1 MADRGADTELELF
14 NKRTRVPKEAK
25 TKRLPRN
32 LARLRSGNFRGRK
45 GPNLSSG
52 ARNSTRPKSK
62 DGAVT
67 FHFALTYV
75 SKTGQKQQQESRITG
90 ISAAHV
96 KYITRPAAVEQHDP
110 KKIVRD
116 DKNSAEYGQ
125 KYAENGNLDKVQN
138 TPSSF
143 GNTGITPEERAN
155 FWNEFEKSERI
166 NGRVQH
172 RLVVELP
179 HELPAH
185 ARLEIM
191 KSFAEKELVSKNLG
205 FWGVVHAPDKHN
217 DNRNF
222 HGHFVFTDR
231 PVRQYEDGT
240 WDFMVVETHKT
251 ARGFI
256 DFRPERQK
264 KLREM
269 NGRDSRIWVASMR
282 KSFCDI
288 SNEVMKKSFVSKR
301 YDYRT
306 YKEMGISKVPTRH
319 LGTKYAAMEAQG
331 IPTEIGDFNTA
342 SERKFLKEAL
352 ISDEWARLHSGKTQN
367 GNTYESFKVTELDVS
382 DASQPNGVGDAQKE
396 FLGALRLKI
405 EALLDKEERLV
416 RVIRREKFLEN
427 ELGGSKNTVL
437 NRPYHRARRSEIEGE
452 RAILGVVEQV
462 SILRQQLDQHRADGA
477 EQVVQRALATMRR
490 LTPNPDVVN
499 EPVDGTG
506 QEPICENVAVVQ
518 SPESEPL
525 AGTIVAGVED
535 ARRTNNKKARLQN
548 AIDQLP
554 GIRDAH
560 HVAPLGLA
568 AVHQLDLTT
577 IWQSMPTVRPHTAPN
592 GRVRIA
598 LNHGSRIRDFGH
610 KLAITEIDDRFVDP
624 AQQLPEMDKF
634 AANAEALLKLVQGKG
649 WTSIGITGSPEF
661 MDMVAYQAKGMN
673 LALHDYVPNEEAE
686 TKVRNH
692 MERLEIAEAKALA
705 AEAALASVIEES
717 AHLKANLDRQNQI
730 NAELY
735 HERDALITERNQLRI
750 AVPDLVGKLKAAEQ
764 KLADEKRVKEDTE
777 RRAAGAARWKADLE
791 TQIAINQQLALKM
804 KAAEEAAEQIAA
816 AKADE
821 NGALLAEL
829 KQTKRELADA
839 KAQAAVDALKLNS
852 LTSAAIKA
860 ARIQVDL
867 DRQYQLN
874 DQLGRERD
882 DLIAERD
889 ELRIANPILASK
901 LETAEQNLAI
911 EKLAKDDAERR
922 AADASRIK
930 ADLETQIAINRQLT
944 LNMESRKEAEER
956 TAEAKRIELRDARA
970 ELQKVT
976 RDLADAESQVAADA
990 QQLQSLTKELES
1002 TKRENDTN
1010 KKAWAR
1016 LRDQQKL
1023 FKAMFVRIWEKVG
1036 ELTGNEIPLDA
1047 SFLQANKLG
1056 ELEAALIKNIE
1067 DFWTARMTTRAQTVV
1082 VSVVSSAPSV
1092 TAADPLIEELKSWPL
1107 LNEVAVDKLLE
1118 KLEAGENVVGV
1129 VPPNAD
1135 VPVTDIQKRLS
1146 SAATSDQIANLYA
1159 RSIKYQAQ
1167 LDKTVVPR
1175 NLGDLD
1181 KAKRKADS
1189 AEIGRRLFA
1198 EIAVISRP

>member
-1 MADRGADTELELF
+1 
-14 NKRTRVPKEAK
+14 
-25 TKRLPRN
+25 
-32 LARLRSGNFRGRK
+32 
-45 GPNLSSG
+45 
-52 ARNSTRPKSK
+52 
-62 DGAVT
+62 
-67 FHFALTYV
+67 
-75 SKTGQKQQQESRITG
+75 
-90 ISAAHV
+90 
-96 KYITRPAAVEQHDP
+96 
-110 KKIVRD
+110 
-116 DKNSAEYGQ
+116 
-125 KYAENGNLDKVQN
+125 
-138 TPSSF
+138 
-143 GNTGITPEERAN
+143 
-155 FWNEFEKSERI
+155 
-166 NGRVQH
+166 
-172 RLVVELP
+172 
-179 HELPAH
+179 
-185 ARLEIM
+185 
-191 KSFAEKELVSKNLG
+191 
-205 FWGVVHAPDKHN
+205 
-217 DNRNF
+217 
-222 HGHFVFTDR
+222 
-231 PVRQYEDGT
+231 
-240 WDFMVVETHKT
+240 
-251 ARGFI
+251 
-256 DFRPERQK
+256 
-264 KLREM
+264 
-269 NGRDSRIWVASMR
+269 
-282 KSFCDI
+282 
-288 SNEVMKKSFVSKR
+288 
-301 YDYRT
+301 
-306 YKEMGISKVPTRH
+306 
-319 LGTKYAAMEAQG
+319 
-331 IPTEIGDFNTA
+331 
-342 SERKFLKEAL
+342 
-352 ISDEWARLHSGKTQN
+352 
-367 GNTYESFKVTELDVS
+367 
-382 DASQPNGVGDAQKE
+382 
-396 FLGALRLKI
+396 
-405 EALLDKEERLV
+405 
-416 RVIRREKFLEN
+416 
-427 ELGGSKNTVL
+427 
-437 NRPYHRARRSEIEGE
+437 
-452 RAILGVVEQV
+452 
-462 SILRQQLDQHRADGA
+462 
-477 EQVVQRALATMRR
+477 
-490 LTPNPDVVN
+490 
-499 EPVDGTG
+499 
-506 QEPICENVAVVQ
+506 
-518 SPESEPL
+518 
-525 AGTIVAGVED
+525 
-535 ARRTNNKKARLQN
+535 
-548 AIDQLP
+548 
-554 GIRDAH
+554 
-560 HVAPLGLA
+560 
-568 AVHQLDLTT
+568 
-577 IWQSMPTVRPHTAPN
+577 
-592 GRVRIA
+592 
-598 LNHGSRIRDFGH
+598 
-610 KLAITEIDDRFVDP
+610 
-624 AQQLPEMDKF
+624 
-634 AANAEALLKLVQGKG
+634 
-649 WTSIGITGSPEF
+649 
-661 MDMVAYQAKGMN
+661 
-673 LALHDYVPNEEAE
+673 
-686 TKVRNH
+686 
-692 MERLEIAEAKALA
+692 
-705 AEAALASVIEES
+705 
-717 AHLKANLDRQNQI
+717 
-730 NAELY
+730 
-735 HERDALITERNQLRI
+735 
-750 AVPDLVGKLKAAEQ
+750 
-764 KLADEKRVKEDTE
+764 VKEDTE